1 MKNPAGNKP
10 ARAIAP
16 DLAKALGVRRA
27 NRLKSVVKY
36 TGLPAEVLMDLAI
49 ELLDI
54 ASRKLSP
61 APMTRAAVGLGA
73 ARWRNVSPEERS
85 ELLRRVLQARWGE
98 TASRRELV
106 QADPPTYALVLL
118 GAVRDRI
125 RAYV

>member
-1 MKNPAGNKP
+1 LQDNTSVRMKNQARDKP
-10 ARAIAP
+10 AQAIAS

-27 NRLKSVVKY
+27 NRLKSIVKY

-61 APMTRAAVGLGA
+61 TPIHRSAVGLGT

-85 ELLRRVLQARWGE
+85 ELLRRVVQARWAKQRRGE
-98 TASRRELV
+98 S
-106 QADPPTYALVLL
+106 
-118 GAVRDRI
+118 
-125 RAYV
+125 

>member
-1 MKNPAGNKP
+1 MRNPARNKP
-10 ARAIAP
+10 AQAIAA

-27 NRLKSVVKY
+27 NRLKSIVKY

-61 APMTRAAVGLGA
+61 APITRAAIGLGA

-85 ELLRRVLQARWGE
+85 ELLRRVVQARWAKQRRGE
-98 TASRRELV
+98 S
-106 QADPPTYALVLL
+106 
-118 GAVRDRI
+118 
-125 RAYV
+125 

>member
-1 MKNPAGNKP
+1 MKNPARNKP
-10 ARAIAP
+10 AQAIAP

-27 NRLKSVVKY
+27 NRLKSIVKY

-61 APMTRAAVGLGA
+61 APITRAAVGLGA

-85 ELLRRVLQARWGE
+85 ELLRRVVQARWAKHRRGE
-98 TASRRELV
+98 S
-106 QADPPTYALVLL
+106 
-118 GAVRDRI
+118 
-125 RAYV
+125 

>member
-1 MKNPAGNKP
+1 MQDHTSVRMKNQARHKP
-10 ARAIAP
+10 AQAIAP

-27 NRLKSVVKY
+27 NRLKSIVKY

-61 APMTRAAVGLGA
+61 TPIHRTAVGLGA

-85 ELLRRVLQARWGE
+85 ELLRRV
-98 TASRRELV
+98 V
-106 QADPPTYALVLL
+106 QAMWAKQRR
-118 GAVRDRI
+118 GAS
-125 RAYV
+125 